1 MILNGKQLT
10 VRLKNRDFHCALD
23 VTMAYVGGKWK
34 AVLLWYLRP
43 GPQRFSALKRQMPEI
58 TEKMLSLQ
66 LKALEQDGLVLRKVY
81 AEVPPRVEY
90 RLRPEGRSL
99 DKSLQALAA
108 WGRRKSLRDG
118 QFTLDGKAFRKTA
131 PKKSGSDKAQG

>member
-10 VRLKNRDFHCALD
+10 VRLKDKDFHCALD
-23 VTMAYVGGKWK
+23 VTMAYLGGKWK

-43 GPQRFSALKRQMPEI
+43 GPLRFSALKRQMPEI

-66 LKALEQDGLVLRKVY
+66 LKALEKDGLVERKVY

-90 RLRPEGRSL
+90 KLSREGRSL
-99 DKSLQALAA
+99 EPSLKALAA
-108 WGRRKSLRDG
+108 WGRRKSRRDG
-118 QFTLDGKAFRKTA
+118 QFTLDGKAWKKV
-131 PKKSGSDKAQG
+131 PKGGSRA

>member
-1 MILNGKQLT
+1 MIFRGKQLT
-10 VRLKNRDFHCALD
+10 VRLKDKDFHCALD
-23 VTMAYVGGKWK
+23 VTMAFVGGKWK

-66 LKALEQDGLVLRKVY
+66 LKALEKDGLVLRKVY

-90 RLRPEGRSL
+90 KLSPEGRSL
-99 DKSLQALAA
+99 EAILKAMAA

-118 QFTLDGKAFRKTA
+118 QFTLDGKVYHK
-131 PKKSGSDKAQG
+131 GSRARPRR

>member
-1 MILNGKQLT
+1 MILNGKLLT
-10 VRLKNRDFHCALD
+10 VRLKEKNFHCALD

-43 GPQRFSALKRQMPEI
+43 GPQRFSELKRQMPEI

-66 LKALEQDGLVLRKVY
+66 LKALEHDGLVLRKVY

-90 RLRPEGRSL
+90 RLSAEGRSL
-99 DKSLQALAA
+99 NASLRALAA
-108 WGRRKSLRDG
+108 WGRAKGDRDG
-118 QFTLDGKAFRKTA
+118 EYFLDGKAIS
-131 PKKSGSDKAQG
+131 KKSLSKKGK

>member
-1 MILNGKQLT
+1 MIFKGGQLT
-10 VRLKNRDFHCALD
+10 VRLKGKDFHCALD
-23 VTMAYVGGKWK
+23 VTMSYLGGKWK

-66 LKALEQDGLVLRKVY
+66 LKALEKDGLVLRKVY

-90 RLRPEGRSL
+90 RLSPEGRTLEGSL
-99 DKSLQALAA
+99 VALAA
-108 WGRRKSLRDG
+108 WGRRKSKRDG
-118 QFTLDGKAFRKTA
+118 QFSLDGKPFAKKP
-131 PKKSGSDKAQG
+131 PKKNKG